1 MFYFNET
8 TVSPAMKSQFDA
20 QFSFFSDLSKKMFE
34 GVQKLNELNVQ
45 VATTIFDESLSS
57 TKQLLSSTDRN
68 EAISIAASQ
77 VQPATEKMRAYQ
89 QHLHNILAE
98 TQASAA
104 HTLES
109 HVPKA
114 VRATEAVVT
123 EVAQRA
129 SEETAKATLRQK
141 QAFEKLTTPIQPNA
155 GHAAQNGGAKAG

>member
-1 MFYFNET
+1 MFYFDQPQ
-8 TVSPAMKSQFDA
+8 VSPAMKSQFDA
-20 QFSFFSDLSKKMFE
+20 QFSFFSDFSKKMFE

-57 TKQLLSSTDRN
+57 TKQLLTSTDSN

-77 VQPATEKMRAYQ
+77 VQPAAEKVRAYQ
-89 QHLHNILAE
+89 QHLQNIFAE

-123 EVAQRA
+123 EVAQKA
-129 SEETAKATLRQK
+129 SEETAKATQRQK
-141 QAFEKLTTPIQPNA
+141 QAFEKLTTPIPSNAERA
-155 GHAAQNGGAKAG
+155 GHNGGAKAG